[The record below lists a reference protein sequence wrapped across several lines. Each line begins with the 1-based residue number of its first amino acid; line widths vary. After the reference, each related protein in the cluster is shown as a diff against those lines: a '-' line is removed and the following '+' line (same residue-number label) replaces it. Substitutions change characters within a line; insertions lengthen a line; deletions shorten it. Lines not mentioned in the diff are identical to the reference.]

1 MIFKV
6 IFVDGS
12 VETVHAG
19 TPGEARLYAIR
30 QFRDRVAVKV
40 ERAGLADMMSQHSEP
55 ARKPPARD
63 N

>member
-19 TPGEARLYAIR
+19 TLLEKLDFMRSGSFATA
-30 QFRDRVAVKV
+30 
-40 ERAGLADMMSQHSEP
+40 S
-55 ARKPPARD
+55 PPKWNGPD
-63 N
+63 